1 MRKIFLTLVI
11 VISVL
16 ASGQAQD
23 KLKIGE
29 IKAGKLVVT
38 NPDALKAFLM
48 NRLGKSGTL
57 GKEYQVSA
65 APEGNRFF
73 LYYPVSGNKDNV
85 TNIGILLVIIDG
97 GVFIVEG
104 SPAGSPGGP
113 GAGGSYEVQCLGVAC
128 NSCVPN
134 IKWVGNYWLPVVVC
148 ECTQAGG
155 GTCNMISKIIIHV
168 EI

>member
-11 VISVL
+11 VISVI

-29 IKAGKLVVT
+29 VKNGKLFVT
-38 NPDALKAFLM
+38 KPDALKAFLM
-48 NRLGKSGTL
+48 NSLGKSGSL
-57 GKEYQVSA
+57 GKEYQVSTS
-65 APEGNRFF
+65 PEGNRLF
-73 LYYPVSGNKDNV
+73 LYYAVSGNKDNV
-85 TNIGILLVIIDG
+85 NSIGVLLVIINDL
-97 GVFIVEG
+97 VFIVEG

-113 GAGGSYEVQCLGVAC
+113 GAGGSYEVQCIGVDC

-134 IKWVGNYWLPVVVC
+134 IKWVGSYWLPVVYC
-148 ECTQAGG
+148 ECTQTGG